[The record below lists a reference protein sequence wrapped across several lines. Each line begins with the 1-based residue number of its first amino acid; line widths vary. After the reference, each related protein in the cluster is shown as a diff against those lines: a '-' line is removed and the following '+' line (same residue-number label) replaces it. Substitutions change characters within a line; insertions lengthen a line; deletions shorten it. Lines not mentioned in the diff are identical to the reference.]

1 MNFIT
6 YSNTCTPN
14 LDSAAIHS
22 QILLHISDSR
32 EDGTY
37 SIVSDKNQ
45 DAQQDHTYDTAQF
58 KNQNTISSNEQP
70 QYSTL
75 QHENGTNIPTWSN
88 STTILFDTYE
98 KINTAVS
105 DGQNRSNLNQS
116 RTTHRMDS
124 GSEYDVVE
132 NSRTQNVLNQSYIG
146 VSETNK
152 MMPQDYES
160 VYCNNFGSSNPQ
172 TTELTRKQM
181 LFDNKTYGAHRPV
194 PRRVAVH
201 LGVDGGEDKPN
212 SETVKKETPIANK
225 EVQYAEPLT
234 PNDKDHAQDMQ
245 AEGEHFYHSLE
256 LNKPTNIEKYISGH
270 AMDEGHATNAP
281 ISFNFDHCEFDDP
294 MYKGIPHIMV
304 PKQTNNTLS
313 KMYHDKIAFP
323 DEVSCTGDVNVHP
336 DMLSLEEDNNTP
348 GYSDPDWLDD
358 TNISNGQKD
367 TRFRAD

>member
-1 MNFIT
+1 ME
-6 YSNTCTPN
+6 
-14 LDSAAIHS
+14 SAICN
-22 QILLHISDSR
+22 QILLHTSDSR
-32 EDGTY
+32 EDDTY
-37 SIVSDKNQ
+37 SIVSDKNI
-45 DAQQDHTYDTAQF
+45 DPQQDHTYDAVQF
-58 KNQNTISSNEQP
+58 NNQNSNNEQP
-70 QYSTL
+70 HYNTL
-75 QHENGTNIPTWSN
+75 QRENAANIPIWSK
-88 STTILFDTYE
+88 SSKILNTYE
-98 KINTAVS
+98 KIGVNNTTNGAHNCANVC
-105 DGQNRSNLNQS
+105 QLRVTC
-116 RTTHRMDS
+116 RTDS
-124 GSEYDVVE
+124 ESEYDVVE
-132 NSRTQNVLNQSYIG
+132 DGHTHNVLNQPSIG
-146 VSETNK
+146 VNGTNK
-152 MMPQDYES
+152 MIPQDYEP
-160 VYCNNFGSSNPQ
+160 VYCYGSSNTQ
-172 TTELTRKQM
+172 TTELAGKQM
-181 LFDNKTYGAHRPV
+181 LFDESDETYGAHRT
-194 PRRVAVH
+194 AVQ
-201 LGVDGGEDKPN
+201 LRVDGGEDKPN
-212 SETVKKETPIANK
+212 SKTVKEETPIANK

-367 TRFRAD
+367 TRFRVDRYV